1 MQAILCRL
9 ILLAFC
15 LVLPISAAA
24 ATWQIDP
31 DHSSIQFKIK
41 HLGIAYV
48 RGIFEKFEGM
58 VQFDDQ
64 DIAKATVQAS
74 IDVASLNTAVPKRD
88 EHLRSADFF
97 DVASYPTMTFVA
109 QKVIPS
115 GKDTLQVI
123 GALTLR
129 GITREVVLNVSGPT
143 PAVQDPWGNIR
154 RGASATAVLDRRDF
168 GLTWHKTLD
177 NGVPLIGHEVI
188 MQLEIEMIQAK
199 E

>member
-1 MQAILCRL
+1 MQTFFCRL
-9 ILLAFC
+9 ILLAVC
-15 LVLPISAAA
+15 LVVPISAAA
-24 ATWQIDP
+24 ATWRIDP

-41 HLGIAYV
+41 HLGLAYV
-48 RGIFEKFEGM
+48 RGIFEKFQGV

-64 DIAKATVQAS
+64 DIVKATVQVS

-97 DVASYPTMTFVA
+97 DVAAYPTMTFVA
-109 QKVIPS
+109 KKVTPA
-115 GKDTLQVI
+115 GKGNLQVI
-123 GALTLR
+123 GDLTLR
-129 GITREVVLNVSGPT
+129 GITREVILNVNGPT
-143 PAVQDPWGNIR
+143 PAVRDPWGNIR

-177 NGVPLIGHEVI
+177 SGVPLVGHEVI
-188 MQLEIEMIQAK
+188 IQLEIEMIQAK